1 MCLVHCY
8 ICFNCTYLC
17 RHSCQVA
24 QDLLS
29 SHHATAA
36 AYQVNES
43 VKQFAVCCVTETT
56 ATFRLHAIAESS
68 GAPEAKIA
76 ILAEGFVV
84 ERAQLAKSTTET
96 DTDFVPASVRSFA
109 HNRAK
114 WELTDK

>member
-1 MCLVHCY
+1 MCLVRCY
-8 ICFNCTYLC
+8 IYFNCTHLC
-17 RHSCQVA
+17 HNSCQVA
-24 QDLLS
+24 QDILS
-29 SHHATAA
+29 SHNAAAA

-43 VKQFAVCCVTETT
+43 VKQLAVFCVIETI
-56 ATFRLHAIAESS
+56 ATFRMHAIAESS